1 MNKQTLPT
9 NKKASVIVFALVIIM
24 IMTSMGIGL
33 YYSSKQAAMQIASST
48 NKTQLLYAAESCITE
63 SIQKIKTASNLAPP
77 CTKQNPA
84 LCQKP
89 IYGGLD
95 KLNKY
100 FDFKETKAQRQQL
113 KNYTYECRISLLG
126 TDRLAIDAGV
136 GSDVGS
142 DITYNNMKKTK
153 YLYKIKAQA
162 DGQGRAKSTIEVVT
176 SIIY

>member
-142 DITYNNMKKTK
+142 DITYNNLKKPNIYTK
-153 YLYKIKAQA
+153 LKRKQM
-162 DGQGRAKSTIEVVT
+162 DRGVRKVQLRL
-176 SIIY
+176 

>member
-1 MNKQTLPT
+1 M
-9 NKKASVIVFALVIIM
+9 FALVIIM

-33 YYSSKQAAMQIASST
+33 YYSSKQAAMQVASST

-63 SIQKIKTASNLAPP
+63 SIQKIKTASKSAPP

-100 FDFKETKAQRQQL
+100 FDFKETKFDFKETKAQHQQL
-113 KNYTYECRISLLG
+113 ENYTYKCTISLLG